1 MTKAYR
7 LLAALVVALVTLS
20 FTSCDSDTPN
30 PEKEITVG
38 YDLWVP
44 IDGATGQS
52 TANTD
57 PHIIARVADL
67 TKGVFSIKGQ
77 GVETSASTIT
87 PNVLYHQWLHL

>member
-20 FTSCDSDTPN
+20 FTACDPDTPQ
-30 PEKEITVG
+30 PEQEITVG

-44 IDGATGQS
+44 IEASTAGSS
-52 TANTD
+52 TANAD

-67 TKGVFSIKGQ
+67 TQGVFSIKGQ
-77 GVETSASTIT
+77 GVCLLYTSDAADEAGM
-87 PNVLYHQWLHL
+87 V